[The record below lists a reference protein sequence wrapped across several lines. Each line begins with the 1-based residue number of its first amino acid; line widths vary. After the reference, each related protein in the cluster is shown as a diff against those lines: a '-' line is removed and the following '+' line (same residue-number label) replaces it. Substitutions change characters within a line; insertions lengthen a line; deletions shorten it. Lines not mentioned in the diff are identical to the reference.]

1 MKKYLSGLKFG
12 MLLQLAIGPMCLI
25 VFNTAKN
32 SSFLLAFT
40 LVLVITLVD
49 AFYIILAGLGVSK
62 LCIGKDIDE
71 VIELLS
77 DIPCGF
83 RNTSC
88 PDQLSK
94 ALTILKETK

>member
-1 MKKYLSGLKFG
+1 MKTIEYIPKGVCSRKMIVSSEDNIITDVKIFG
-12 MLLQLAIGPMCLI
+12 GCPG
-25 VFNTAKN
+25 N
-32 SSFLLAFT
+32 
-40 LVLVITLVD
+40 
-49 AFYIILAGLGVSK
+49 GLGVSK